1 MVNQQPNTVEFQ
13 DHLQEDITADDI
25 LDDVLGDGNLIDDLN
40 GLKGIVSDAL
50 GTLGFKFSL
59 VIILLFNFIYTARNA
74 FTKTTITEVSV
85 ISFNNCSCDSR
96 DELFYSV
103 ITYGFISLWIVFI
116 LICALYNI
124 FKFIHKLLC
133 INDTAADS
141 SNEEIT
147 TRKEIPKKHHW
158 FLKREMRKLTTMV
171 FYSNKQTLHNKEIN
185 SADEITSA
193 VKYLLAH
200 MKHEFLKEADPPANY
215 NKFYCVTDNI
225 CKIFKYALVI
235 LQFFLRLPIV
245 PLLLLQWLDE
255 YSWNCVI
262 GSVKNYCKDTVVG
275 YMFDQSMV
283 ISCLYICILL
293 AITIAICIQYMPV
306 NRLLSGRKST
316 LHNQSKSRSKWCLLF
331 EVDHTLFLTNISFIM
346 IIALI
351 YTSILSQFTYVAI
364 TEAERDVNSDKTFNI
379 GEKWFNRSISGG
391 VSNSVLWKCIEISSS
406 PYFKAIFGTLLF
418 VLIAIVIFYAIMSL
432 VMAVV
437 NYQRVKRLIHHY
449 YGDKMC
455 SNSMQHSNQSMQ
467 DDSNQSMQDDS
478 KSIIMIVTIL
488 HKLFQLRYLGIPQN
502 KIEHILIESWKDSN
516 IRKSNCNSI
525 RWYSFLFLIP
535 TIELI
540 LILLLFLLVL
550 TSYNIHPIG
559 CFFTDVYYDE
569 STNMVMLELMQGVHT
584 YQKVAVVTSIA
595 VFFILI
601 FIKLFHI
608 YHILASDLH
617 QLYFHQHNIANDYC
631 LQCTVV

>member
-1 MVNQQPNTVEFQ
+1 MINQQPNTVEFQ

-40 GLKGIVSDAL
+40 DFKGIVSHAL
-50 GTLGFKFSL
+50 GTLGFKFSF
-59 VIILLFNFIYTARNA
+59 VIILLFNFVYTVHNA
-74 FTKTTITEVSV
+74 FAKTTKTEVSV

-96 DELFYSV
+96 DKLFYSV

-116 LICALYNI
+116 LICALYSI
-124 FKFIHKLLC
+124 FKFIYKLPC
-133 INDTAADS
+133 TNDTAADS

-147 TRKEIPKKHHW
+147 TRKEIPEKHFW

-171 FYSNKQTLHNKEIN
+171 FYLNKQSLHNKEIS

-200 MKHEFLKEADPPANY
+200 MKHKFLKVADPPE
-215 NKFYCVTDNI
+215 NKCYFVTDYV
-225 CKIFKYALVI
+225 CKIYKCALVT

-293 AITIAICIQYMPV
+293 AIIIARCIQYMPV

-316 LHNQSKSRSKWCLLF
+316 LHNQSKSRSKWCLLI
-331 EVDHTLFLTNISFIM
+331 EVDHTIFLTNIGFIM

-418 VLIAIVIFYAIMSL
+418 GLIAIVIFYAIMSL
-432 VMAVV
+432 VMAFV
-437 NYQRVKRLIHHY
+437 NYQRVKRLIYHY

-467 DDSNQSMQDDS
+467 DDS
-478 KSIIMIVTIL
+478 KSIRMIVMIL

-502 KIEHILIESWKDSN
+502 KIEHILIKSWNDAKVRESK
-516 IRKSNCNSI
+516 CNSFQ
-525 RWYSFLFLIP
+525 WYVVLFLIP

-584 YQKVAVVTSIA
+584 YQQVAVVTSIA
-595 VFFILI
+595 AFCILI
-601 FIKLFHI
+601 FIKSFHI
-608 YHILASDLH
+608 YHILASHPH
-617 QLYFHQHNIANDYC
+617 QSYIRQHNIVYIRQPNIVNDYD
-631 LQCTVV
+631 LQCTFV

>member
-1 MVNQQPNTVEFQ
+1 MINQQPNTVEFQ
-13 DHLQEDITADDI
+13 DHLQEDITAEDI
-25 LDDVLGDGNLIDDLN
+25 LDDVLGGGDFIDDLH
-40 GLKGIVSDAL
+40 GLKGIVSAVL
-50 GTLGFKFSL
+50 GTLGFKFSF
-59 VIILLFNFIYTARNA
+59 VIILLFNFVYTVHNA
-74 FTKTTITEVSV
+74 FAKTTRTEVSV

-116 LICALYNI
+116 LICALYSI
-124 FKFIHKLLC
+124 FKFIYKLPY

-147 TRKEIPKKHHW
+147 TRKEIPKKHYW

-171 FYSNKQTLHNKEIN
+171 FYLNKQSLHNKEIS
-185 SADEITSA
+185 SANEITSA
-193 VKYLLAH
+193 VNYLLAH
-200 MKHEFLKEADPPANY
+200 MKHKFLKVADPPE
-215 NKFYCVTDNI
+215 NKFYFVTDYI
-225 CKIFKYALVI
+225 CKIYKYALVT

-331 EVDHTLFLTNISFIM
+331 EVDHTIFLTNISFIM

-364 TEAERDVNSDKTFNI
+364 TEAERDVNSDNTFNI

-406 PYFKAIFGTLLF
+406 PYLKAIFGTLLF
-418 VLIAIVIFYAIMSL
+418 VLIAIAIFM
-432 VMAVV
+432 
-437 NYQRVKRLIHHY
+437 
-449 YGDKMC
+449 
-455 SNSMQHSNQSMQ
+455 
-467 DDSNQSMQDDS
+467 
-478 KSIIMIVTIL
+478 
-488 HKLFQLRYLGIPQN
+488 P
-502 KIEHILIESWKDSN
+502 
-516 IRKSNCNSI
+516 
-525 RWYSFLFLIP
+525 
-535 TIELI
+535 
-540 LILLLFLLVL
+540 
-550 TSYNIHPIG
+550 
-559 CFFTDVYYDE
+559 
-569 STNMVMLELMQGVHT
+569 
-584 YQKVAVVTSIA
+584 
-595 VFFILI
+595 
-601 FIKLFHI
+601 
-608 YHILASDLH
+608 
-617 QLYFHQHNIANDYC
+617 
-631 LQCTVV
+631 

>member
-1 MVNQQPNTVEFQ
+1 MINQQPNTIEFQ

-40 GLKGIVSDAL
+40 DFKGIVSHAL

-59 VIILLFNFIYTARNA
+59 VIILLFNFVYTVHNA
-74 FTKTTITEVSV
+74 FAKTTKTEVSA

-147 TRKEIPKKHHW
+147 TRKEIPKKHSW

-171 FYSNKQTLHNKEIN
+171 FYLNKQSLHNKEIS

-200 MKHEFLKEADPPANY
+200 MKHEFLKVADPPE
-215 NKFYCVTDNI
+215 NKFYFVTGYV
-225 CKIFKYALVI
+225 CKIYKCPLVT

-255 YSWNCVI
+255 YSWNCVFE
-262 GSVKNYCKDTVVG
+262 SEKNYCKDTVVG
-275 YMFDQSMV
+275 YMFNQAMV

-293 AITIAICIQYMPV
+293 AITIAICIKYMPV
-306 NRLLSGRKST
+306 NRLLTGRKGT

-331 EVDHTLFLTNISFIM
+331 EVDHTIFLTDIGFIM

-364 TEAERDVNSDKTFNI
+364 TEAERDVNSDKTFDI

-391 VSNSVLWKCIEISSS
+391 VSNSVLWKCIEKSSS
-406 PYFKAIFGTLLF
+406 LYLKAIFGTLLF
-418 VLIAIVIFYAIMSL
+418 GLIAIVIFYAIMSL
-432 VMAVV
+432 VMAFV
-437 NYQRVKRLIHHY
+437 NYQGVKRLIYYY

-455 SNSMQHSNQSMQ
+455 SNSMQ
-467 DDSNQSMQDDS
+467 DSNISMQDDS
-478 KSIIMIVTIL
+478 KSIMMIVTIL
-488 HKLFQLRYLGIPQN
+488 HKLFQLRYLGYPKN
-502 KIEHILIESWKDSN
+502 KIEHILIESWEDAKV
-516 IRKSNCNSI
+516 RKSNC
-525 RWYSFLFLIP
+525 RWYRVLFLIP
-535 TIELI
+535 TIELV
-540 LILLLFLLVL
+540 LILLFFLLVL

-559 CFFTDVYYDE
+559 CFFTDVHYNE

-584 YQKVAVVTSIA
+584 YQQVAVVASIV

-601 FIKLFHI
+601 FIKLLHI

-617 QLYFHQHNIANDYC
+617 QLCFRQPNIANDYG
-631 LQCTVV
+631 L

>member
-1 MVNQQPNTVEFQ
+1 M
-13 DHLQEDITADDI
+13 
-25 LDDVLGDGNLIDDLN
+25 
-40 GLKGIVSDAL
+40 S
-50 GTLGFKFSL
+50 
-59 VIILLFNFIYTARNA
+59 
-74 FTKTTITEVSV
+74 
-85 ISFNNCSCDSR
+85 
-96 DELFYSV
+96 
-103 ITYGFISLWIVFI
+103 
-116 LICALYNI
+116 
-124 FKFIHKLLC
+124 
-133 INDTAADS
+133 
-141 SNEEIT
+141 
-147 TRKEIPKKHHW
+147 
-158 FLKREMRKLTTMV
+158 KLTAMV
-171 FYSNKQTLHNKEIN
+171 FYLNKQSLHNKKIS
-185 SADEITSA
+185 SADEITLA

-200 MKHEFLKEADPPANY
+200 MKHEFLKVADPPE
-215 NKFYCVTDNI
+215 NKFFFVTDNN
-225 CKIFKYALVI
+225 CKISKCALVT

-262 GSVKNYCKDTVVG
+262 GSVRNYCKDTVVV

-293 AITIAICIQYMPV
+293 AIIIAICIQYMPV

-331 EVDHTLFLTNISFIM
+331 EVNHTLFLTNISFIM

-379 GEKWFNRSISGG
+379 GEKWFNHSISGG
-391 VSNSVLWKCIEISSS
+391 VSNSVLWKCIEKSSS
-406 PYFKAIFGTLLF
+406 PYLKAIFGTLLF
-418 VLIAIVIFYAIMSL
+418 VLIAIVIFYAIMNL
-432 VMAVV
+432 VMAFV
-437 NYQRVKRLIHHY
+437 NYQRVKRLIYYY

-455 SNSMQHSNQSMQ
+455 SNSMQHSNK
-467 DDSNQSMQDDS
+467 SMQDDS
-478 KSIIMIVTIL
+478 KYIIMIVTIL
-488 HKLFQLRYLGIPQN
+488 HKLFQLMYLGIPQN
-502 KIEHILIESWKDSN
+502 KIKHILIEYWKDSN
-516 IRKSNCNSI
+516 IGKSNCNSI
-525 RWYSFLFLIP
+525 QWYGDSNGVLFLIP

-584 YQKVAVVTSIA
+584 YQQVAVVTSIA
-595 VFFILI
+595 AFFILI
-601 FIKLFHI
+601 FIKSFHI
-608 YHILASDLH
+608 YHILASHPH
-617 QLYFHQHNIANDYC
+617 QLYIRQHNIANDYG